1 MELKMYKL
9 YLLDDEPFIL
19 EGLKYIIDW
28 EEYGFDVVG
37 TSSNGEDGFNF
48 IKNEDVDLII
58 TDIMMP
64 KMTGLELISNLK
76 KINHNAKFIVL
87 SAFQEFQYAKEAI
100 SMGAENYLTKP
111 IDEDELIQTIEGVKK
126 KIEKIKLEKVD
137 TKIFKNDLIL
147 KLICN
152 KNNDGVLDRLRLEG
166 VNLNYKNLCVV
177 ILEFAEGGN
186 INNNILNHIDNLNY
200 EYCVNLQNQILIIMD
215 KESINKDTLR
225 NLKDDLSSI
234 TNEQIYISRGKY
246 VDSIDNLNCS
256 YQSAKDIHEY
266 KLVYPNISWIREY
279 KEKSYNLENIDYI
292 DFNHLKKLLLN
303 KDNKESLNYIESI
316 FSQLKK
322 DENLTVKQIK
332 TKSIEVFLNVYNYF
346 NDSKIIKGLDLYLE
360 KVINSVNLDQIQLEL
375 NNMIKHRQSKLEET
389 DDSISPIILKLLRN
403 IEENYSKDL
412 NLKEIS
418 ETYNINSIYLGQL
431 FQKETGILFS
441 DYLNNF
447 RVNKAKNL
455 LVETSLKAAEIGE
468 LVGYANKNYFY
479 RKFKDIV
486 GITPS
491 EWRKINL

>member
-1 MELKMYKL
+1 MYKL

-111 IDEDELIQTIEGVKK
+111 IDEDELIQTIEEVKK

-152 KNNDGVLDRLRLEG
+152 KNNDGVLDRLKLEG
-166 VNLNYKNLCVV
+166 INLNYKNLCVV

-186 INNNILNHIDNLNY
+186 INNLILNHIDNLNY

-215 KESINKDTLR
+215 KESVNKDALR
-225 NLKDDLSSI
+225 NLKDDLSST

-292 DFNHLKKLLLN
+292 DFDHLKKLLLN

-316 FSQLKK
+316 FSKLKK

-360 KVINSVNLDQIQLEL
+360 KVINSVNLDQIQIEL

-403 IEENYSKDL
+403 IEKNYSKDL

-431 FQKETGILFS
+431 FQKKTGILFS

-455 LVETSLKAAEIGE
+455 LVETSLKAVEIGE

>member
-1 MELKMYKL
+1 MYKL

-126 KIEKIKLEKVD
+126 KIEKIKLEKID

-292 DFNHLKKLLLN
+292 DFNNLKKLLLN

-316 FSQLKK
+316 FSKLKK

>member
-1 MELKMYKL
+1 MYKL

-316 FSQLKK
+316 FSKLKK

-360 KVINSVNLDQIQLEL
+360 KVINSVNLDQIQVEL

-403 IEENYSKDL
+403 IEKNYSKDL

>member
-1 MELKMYKL
+1 MYKL

-225 NLKDDLSSI
+225 NLKDNLSSI

-316 FSQLKK
+316 FSKLKK

-403 IEENYSKDL
+403 IEKNYSKDL

>member
-1 MELKMYKL
+1 MYKL

-292 DFNHLKKLLLN
+292 DFDHLKKLLLN

-316 FSQLKK
+316 FIKLKK

>member
-1 MELKMYKL
+1 MYKL

>member
-1 MELKMYKL
+1 MYKL

-316 FSQLKK
+316 FSKLKK

>member
-1 MELKMYKL
+1 MYKL

-28 EEYGFDVVG
+28 EEHGFDVVG

-111 IDEDELIQTIEGVKK
+111 IDEDELIQTIEEVKK

-152 KNNDGVLDRLRLEG
+152 KNNDEVLDRLKLEG
-166 VNLNYKNLCVV
+166 VNLNYKSLCVV
-177 ILEFAEGGN
+177 IAEFAEGVN
-186 INNNILNHIDNLNY
+186 INNLILNYIDNLDY
-200 EYCVNLQNQILIIMD
+200 EYCLNLQNQILIIMD
-215 KESINKDTLR
+215 KESVNKDALR

-234 TNEQIYISRGKY
+234 INEQIYISRGKY

-292 DFNHLKKLLLN
+292 DFDHLKKLLLN

-316 FSQLKK
+316 FSKLKN

-360 KVINSVNLDQIQLEL
+360 KVINSVNLDQIQIEL

-403 IEENYSKDL
+403 IEKNYSKDL

>member
-1 MELKMYKL
+1 MYKL

-28 EEYGFDVVG
+28 EEHGFDVVG

-111 IDEDELIQTIEGVKK
+111 IDEDELIQTIEEVKK

-152 KNNDGVLDRLRLEG
+152 KNNDEVLDRLKLEG
-166 VNLNYKNLCVV
+166 VNLNYKSLCVV
-177 ILEFAEGGN
+177 IAEFAEGVN
-186 INNNILNHIDNLNY
+186 INNLILNHIDNLDY

-215 KESINKDTLR
+215 KESVNKDALR

-234 TNEQIYISRGKY
+234 INEQIYISRGKY

-292 DFNHLKKLLLN
+292 DFDHLKKLLLN

-316 FSQLKK
+316 FSKLKN

-360 KVINSVNLDQIQLEL
+360 KVINSVNLDQIQIEL

-403 IEENYSKDL
+403 IEKNYSKDL

>member
-1 MELKMYKL
+1 MYKL

-37 TSSNGEDGFNF
+37 TSNNGEDGFNF

-111 IDEDELIQTIEGVKK
+111 IDEDELIQTIEEVKK
-126 KIEKIKLEKVD
+126 KIEKVKLEKVD
-137 TKIFKNDLIL
+137 TKILKNDLIL

-186 INNNILNHIDNLNY
+186 INNLILNHIDNLNY

-225 NLKDDLSSI
+225 NLKDDFSSI

-316 FSQLKK
+316 FSKLKK

-360 KVINSVNLDQIQLEL
+360 KVINSVNLDQIQIEL

-403 IEENYSKDL
+403 IEKNYSKDL

>member
-1 MELKMYKL
+1 MYKL

-292 DFNHLKKLLLN
+292 DFNHLKKLMLN

-316 FSQLKK
+316 FSKLKK

>member
-1 MELKMYKL
+1 MYKL

-186 INNNILNHIDNLNY
+186 INNHILNHIDNLNY
-200 EYCVNLQNQILIIMD
+200 EYCVNLQNQILIVID
-215 KESINKDTLR
+215 KESINKDALR
-225 NLKDDLSSI
+225 NLKDNLSSI

-292 DFNHLKKLLLN
+292 DFDHLKKLLLN

-316 FSQLKK
+316 FSKLKK

-403 IEENYSKDL
+403 IEKNYSKDL

>member
-1 MELKMYKL
+1 MYKL

-76 KINHNAKFIVL
+76 KINHNARFIVL

-152 KNNDGVLDRLRLEG
+152 KNNDGILDRLRLEG

-186 INNNILNHIDNLNY
+186 INNHILNYIDNLNY

-215 KESINKDTLR
+215 KESINKDALR

-292 DFNHLKKLLLN
+292 DFDHLKKLLLN

-316 FSQLKK
+316 FSKLKN

-360 KVINSVNLDQIQLEL
+360 KVINSVNLDQIQVEL

-403 IEENYSKDL
+403 IEKNYSKDL

>member
-1 MELKMYKL
+1 MYKL

-111 IDEDELIQTIEGVKK
+111 IDEDELIQTIEEVKK

-166 VNLNYKNLCVV
+166 INFNYKNLCVV

-186 INNNILNHIDNLNY
+186 INNHILNHIDNLNY

-215 KESINKDTLR
+215 NESVNKDALR

-316 FSQLKK
+316 FSKLKN

-360 KVINSVNLDQIQLEL
+360 KVINSVNLDQIQIEL
-375 NNMIKHRQSKLEET
+375 KNMIKHRQSKLEET

-403 IEENYSKDL
+403 IEKNYSKDL

>member
-1 MELKMYKL
+1 MYKL

-111 IDEDELIQTIEGVKK
+111 IDEDELIQTIEEVKK

-152 KNNDGVLDRLRLEG
+152 KNNDEVLDRLKLEG
-166 VNLNYKNLCVV
+166 VNFNYKNLCVV
-177 ILEFAEGGN
+177 ILEFAEGCN
-186 INNNILNHIDNLNY
+186 INKNILNHIDNLNY

-215 KESINKDTLR
+215 KESVNKDALR

-234 TNEQIYISRGKY
+234 INEQIYISRGKY
-246 VDSIDNLNCS
+246 VDSIYNLNCS

-292 DFNHLKKLLLN
+292 DFDHLKKLLLN

-316 FSQLKK
+316 FSKLKN

-360 KVINSVNLDQIQLEL
+360 KVINSVNLEQIQIEL

-403 IEENYSKDL
+403 IEKNYSKDL

>member
-1 MELKMYKL
+1 MYKL

-37 TSSNGEDGFNF
+37 TSNNGEDGFNF

-111 IDEDELIQTIEGVKK
+111 IDEDELIQTIEEVKK
-126 KIEKIKLEKVD
+126 KIEKVKLEKVD
-137 TKIFKNDLIL
+137 TKILKNDLIL

-186 INNNILNHIDNLNY
+186 INNLILNHIDNLNY

-215 KESINKDTLR
+215 KESANKDVLR
-225 NLKDDLSSI
+225 SLKDDLSST

-246 VDSIDNLNCS
+246 VDSIENLNCS

-292 DFNHLKKLLLN
+292 DFDHLKKLLLN

-316 FSQLKK
+316 FSKLKK

-360 KVINSVNLDQIQLEL
+360 KVINSVNLDQIQIEL

-403 IEENYSKDL
+403 IEKNYSKDL

>member
-1 MELKMYKL
+1 MYKL

-360 KVINSVNLDQIQLEL
+360 KVINSVNLNQIQLEL

>member
-1 MELKMYKL
+1 MYKL

-186 INNNILNHIDNLNY
+186 INNNILNYIDNLNY

-316 FSQLKK
+316 FSKLKK

>member
-1 MELKMYKL
+1 MYKL

-111 IDEDELIQTIEGVKK
+111 IDEDELIQTIEEVKK

-152 KNNDGVLDRLRLEG
+152 RNNDEVLDRLKLED
-166 VNLNYKNLCVV
+166 VNFNYKNLCVV

-186 INNNILNHIDNLNY
+186 INKHILNHIDNLNY

-215 KESINKDTLR
+215 KESVNKDALR
-225 NLKDDLSSI
+225 NLKDDLSRI
-234 TNEQIYISRGKY
+234 ANEHVYISRGKF
-246 VDSIDNLNCS
+246 VDSIYTLNCS

-292 DFNHLKKLLLN
+292 DFDHLKKLLLN
-303 KDNKESLNYIESI
+303 KDNKESLNYID
-316 FSQLKK
+316 LKILYYLYFT
-322 DENLTVKQIK
+322 EA
-332 TKSIEVFLNVYNYF
+332 FLN
-346 NDSKIIKGLDLYLE
+346 D
-360 KVINSVNLDQIQLEL
+360 
-375 NNMIKHRQSKLEET
+375 
-389 DDSISPIILKLLRN
+389 
-403 IEENYSKDL
+403 
-412 NLKEIS
+412 
-418 ETYNINSIYLGQL
+418 
-431 FQKETGILFS
+431 
-441 DYLNNF
+441 
-447 RVNKAKNL
+447 
-455 LVETSLKAAEIGE
+455 
-468 LVGYANKNYFY
+468 
-479 RKFKDIV
+479 
-486 GITPS
+486 
-491 EWRKINL
+491 

>member
-1 MELKMYKL
+1 MYKL

-28 EEYGFDVVG
+28 EEHGFDVVG

-111 IDEDELIQTIEGVKK
+111 IDEDELIQTIEEVKK

-152 KNNDGVLDRLRLEG
+152 KNNDEVLDRLKLEG
-166 VNLNYKNLCVV
+166 VNLNYKSLCVV
-177 ILEFAEGGN
+177 IVEFAEGVN
-186 INNNILNHIDNLNY
+186 INNLILNHIDNLDY

-215 KESINKDTLR
+215 KESVNKDALR

-234 TNEQIYISRGKY
+234 INEQIYISRGKY

-292 DFNHLKKLLLN
+292 DFDHLKKLLLN

-316 FSQLKK
+316 FSKLKN

-360 KVINSVNLDQIQLEL
+360 KVINSVNLDQIQIEL

-403 IEENYSKDL
+403 IEKNYSKDL

>member
-1 MELKMYKL
+1 MYKL

-28 EEYGFDVVG
+28 EEYGFGVVG
-37 TSSNGEDGFNF
+37 TSNNGEDGFNF

-87 SAFQEFQYAKEAI
+87 SAFQEFKYAKEAI

-111 IDEDELIQTIEGVKK
+111 IDEDELIQTIEEVKK

-152 KNNDGVLDRLRLEG
+152 KNNDEVLDRLKLEG
-166 VNLNYKNLCVV
+166 VSFNYKNLCVV

-186 INNNILNHIDNLNY
+186 INKHILNHIDNLNY

-215 KESINKDTLR
+215 KESVNKDDLR
-225 NLKDDLSSI
+225 NLKDDLSRI
-234 TNEQIYISRGKY
+234 ANEHVYISRGKF
-246 VDSIDNLNCS
+246 VDSIYTLNYS

-292 DFNHLKKLLLN
+292 DFDHLKKLLLN

-316 FSQLKK
+316 FSKLKN

-360 KVINSVNLDQIQLEL
+360 KVINSVNLDQIQIEL

-403 IEENYSKDL
+403 IEKNYSKDL

>member
-1 MELKMYKL
+1 MYKL

-37 TSSNGEDGFNF
+37 TSNNGEDGFNF

-111 IDEDELIQTIEGVKK
+111 IDEDELIQTIEEVKK

-152 KNNDGVLDRLRLEG
+152 KNNDEVLDRLKLEG
-166 VNLNYKNLCVV
+166 VSFNYKNLCVV
-177 ILEFAEGGN
+177 ILEFAEGGD
-186 INNNILNHIDNLNY
+186 INKHILNHIDNLNY

-215 KESINKDTLR
+215 KESVNKDALR
-225 NLKDDLSSI
+225 NLKDDLSRI
-234 TNEQIYISRGKY
+234 ANEHVYISRGKF
-246 VDSIDNLNCS
+246 VDSIYTLNCS

-292 DFNHLKKLLLN
+292 DFDHLKKLLLN
-303 KDNKESLNYIESI
+303 KDNKEALNYIESI
-316 FSQLKK
+316 FSKLKN

-360 KVINSVNLDQIQLEL
+360 KVINSVNLDQIQIEL

-403 IEENYSKDL
+403 IEKNYSKDL

>member
-1 MELKMYKL
+1 MYKL

-111 IDEDELIQTIEGVKK
+111 IDEDELIQTIEEVKK
-126 KIEKIKLEKVD
+126 KFEKIKLEKVD

-152 KNNDGVLDRLRLEG
+152 KNNDEVLDRLKLEG
-166 VNLNYKNLCVV
+166 VNFNYKNLCVV

-186 INNNILNHIDNLNY
+186 INKHILNHIDNLNY

-215 KESINKDTLR
+215 KESVNKDALR
-225 NLKDDLSSI
+225 NLKDDLSII

-292 DFNHLKKLLLN
+292 DFDHLKKLLLN
-303 KDNKESLNYIESI
+303 KDNKGSLNYIESI
-316 FSQLKK
+316 FSKLKN

-360 KVINSVNLDQIQLEL
+360 KVINSVNLDQIQIEL

-403 IEENYSKDL
+403 IEKNYSKDL

>member
-1 MELKMYKL
+1 MYKL

-111 IDEDELIQTIEGVKK
+111 IDEDELIQTIEEVKK

-152 KNNDGVLDRLRLEG
+152 KNNDEVLDRLKLEG
-166 VNLNYKNLCVV
+166 VNFNYKNLCVV
-177 ILEFAEGGN
+177 ILEFAEACN
-186 INNNILNHIDNLNY
+186 INKNILNHIDNLNY

-225 NLKDDLSSI
+225 NLKDGLSSI

-316 FSQLKK
+316 FSKLKK

>member
-1 MELKMYKL
+1 
-9 YLLDDEPFIL
+9 
-19 EGLKYIIDW
+19 
-28 EEYGFDVVG
+28 
-37 TSSNGEDGFNF
+37 
-48 IKNEDVDLII
+48 
-58 TDIMMP
+58 
-64 KMTGLELISNLK
+64 
-76 KINHNAKFIVL
+76 
-87 SAFQEFQYAKEAI
+87 
-100 SMGAENYLTKP
+100 MGAENYLTKP

-316 FSQLKK
+316 FSKLKK

>member
-1 MELKMYKL
+1 MYKL

-111 IDEDELIQTIEGVKK
+111 IDEDELIQTIEEVKK

-316 FSQLKK
+316 FSKLKK

>member
-1 MELKMYKL
+1 MYKL

-28 EEYGFDVVG
+28 EEHGFDVVG

-111 IDEDELIQTIEGVKK
+111 IDEDELIQTIEEVKK

-152 KNNDGVLDRLRLEG
+152 KNNDEVLDRLKLEG
-166 VNLNYKNLCVV
+166 VNLNYKSLCVV
-177 ILEFAEGGN
+177 IVEFAEDVN
-186 INNNILNHIDNLNY
+186 INNLILNHIDNLDY

-215 KESINKDTLR
+215 KESVNKDALR

-234 TNEQIYISRGKY
+234 INEQIYISRGKY

-292 DFNHLKKLLLN
+292 DFDHLKKLLLN

-316 FSQLKK
+316 FSKLKN

-360 KVINSVNLDQIQLEL
+360 KVINSVNLDQIQIEL

-403 IEENYSKDL
+403 IEKNYSKDL

>member
-1 MELKMYKL
+1 MYKL

-28 EEYGFDVVG
+28 EEYGFNVVG

-111 IDEDELIQTIEGVKK
+111 IDEEELIQTIEEVKK

-137 TKIFKNDLIL
+137 IKIFKNDLIL

-152 KNNDGVLDRLRLEG
+152 KNNDGVLDRLKLEG
-166 VNLNYKNLCVV
+166 VNFNYKNLCVV

-186 INNNILNHIDNLNY
+186 INNLILNHIDNLNY
-200 EYCVNLQNQILIIMD
+200 EYCVNLHNQILIIMD
-215 KESINKDTLR
+215 KESVNKDSLR

-234 TNEQIYISRGKY
+234 INEQIYISRGKY
-246 VDSIDNLNCS
+246 VDSIDKLNCS

-279 KEKSYNLENIDYI
+279 KEKSYNFENIDYI
-292 DFNHLKKLLLN
+292 DFDHLKKLLLN

-316 FSQLKK
+316 FSKLKK

-360 KVINSVNLDQIQLEL
+360 KVINSVNLDQIQVEL

-403 IEENYSKDL
+403 IEKNYSKDL

>member
-1 MELKMYKL
+1 MYKL

-225 NLKDDLSSI
+225 NLKDGLSSI

-316 FSQLKK
+316 FSKLKK

>member
-1 MELKMYKL
+1 MYKL

-111 IDEDELIQTIEGVKK
+111 IDEDELIQTIEEVKK

-152 KNNDGVLDRLRLEG
+152 RNNDEVLDRLKLEG
-166 VNLNYKNLCVV
+166 VNFNYKNLCVV
-177 ILEFAEGGN
+177 ILEFAEGSN
-186 INNNILNHIDNLNY
+186 INKHILNHIDNLNY

-215 KESINKDTLR
+215 KESVNKDTLR

-234 TNEQIYISRGKY
+234 INEQIYISRGKY

-316 FSQLKK
+316 FSKLKN

-360 KVINSVNLDQIQLEL
+360 KVINSVNLDQIQIEL

-403 IEENYSKDL
+403 IEKNYSKDL
-412 NLKEIS
+412 NLKEVS

-447 RVNKAKNL
+447 RVNKAKKL

>member
-225 NLKDDLSSI
+225 NLKDDFSSI

-316 FSQLKK
+316 FSKLKK

-360 KVINSVNLDQIQLEL
+360 KVINSVNLDQIQVEL

-403 IEENYSKDL
+403 IEKNYSKDL

>member
-1 MELKMYKL
+1 MYKL

-111 IDEDELIQTIEGVKK
+111 IDEDELIQTIEEVKK

-166 VNLNYKNLCVV
+166 INFNYKNLCVV

-186 INNNILNHIDNLNY
+186 INNHILSHIDNLNY
-200 EYCVNLQNQILIIMD
+200 QYCVNLQNQILIIMD
-215 KESINKDTLR
+215 NESVNKDALR

-316 FSQLKK
+316 FSKLKN

-360 KVINSVNLDQIQLEL
+360 KVINSVNLDQIQIEL
-375 NNMIKHRQSKLEET
+375 KNMIKHRQSKLEET

-403 IEENYSKDL
+403 IEKNYSKDL

>member
-1 MELKMYKL
+1 MYKL

-152 KNNDGVLDRLRLEG
+152 KNNDEVLDRLKLEG
-166 VNLNYKNLCVV
+166 VSFNYKNLCVV

-186 INNNILNHIDNLNY
+186 INKHILNHIDNLNY

-215 KESINKDTLR
+215 KESVNKDALR
-225 NLKDDLSSI
+225 NLKDDFSSI
-234 TNEQIYISRGKY
+234 INEQIYISRGKY

-292 DFNHLKKLLLN
+292 DFDHLKKLLLN
-303 KDNKESLNYIESI
+303 KDNKEYLNYIESI
-316 FSQLKK
+316 FSKLKN

-360 KVINSVNLDQIQLEL
+360 KVINSVNLDQIQIEL

-403 IEENYSKDL
+403 IEKNYSKDL

>member
-1 MELKMYKL
+1 MYKL

-37 TSSNGEDGFNF
+37 TSNNGEDGFNF

-111 IDEDELIQTIEGVKK
+111 IDEDELIQTIEEVKK

-152 KNNDGVLDRLRLEG
+152 KNNDEVLDRLKLEG
-166 VNLNYKNLCVV
+166 VSFNYKNLCVV

-186 INNNILNHIDNLNY
+186 INKHILNHIDNLNY

-215 KESINKDTLR
+215 KESVNKDALR
-225 NLKDDLSSI
+225 NLKDDLSRI
-234 TNEQIYISRGKY
+234 ANEHVYISRGKF
-246 VDSIDNLNCS
+246 VDSIYTLNCS

-292 DFNHLKKLLLN
+292 DFDHLKKLLLN
-303 KDNKESLNYIESI
+303 KDNKEALNYIESI
-316 FSQLKK
+316 FSKLKN

-360 KVINSVNLDQIQLEL
+360 KVINSVNLDQIQIEL

-403 IEENYSKDL
+403 IEKNYSKDL

>member
-1 MELKMYKL
+1 MYKL

-292 DFNHLKKLLLN
+292 DFDNLKKLLLN

-316 FSQLKK
+316 FSKLKK

-455 LVETSLKAAEIGE
+455 LIETSLKAAEIGE

>member
-1 MELKMYKL
+1 
-9 YLLDDEPFIL
+9 
-19 EGLKYIIDW
+19 
-28 EEYGFDVVG
+28 
-37 TSSNGEDGFNF
+37 
-48 IKNEDVDLII
+48 
-58 TDIMMP
+58 
-64 KMTGLELISNLK
+64 
-76 KINHNAKFIVL
+76 
-87 SAFQEFQYAKEAI
+87 
-100 SMGAENYLTKP
+100 MGAENYLTKP

-316 FSQLKK
+316 FSKLKK

-360 KVINSVNLDQIQLEL
+360 KVINSVNLDQIQVEL

-403 IEENYSKDL
+403 IEKNYSKDL

-447 RVNKAKNL
+447 RVNKAK
-455 LVETSLKAAEIGE
+455 I
-468 LVGYANKNYFY
+468 Y
-479 RKFKDIV
+479 
-486 GITPS
+486 
-491 EWRKINL
+491 W

>member
-1 MELKMYKL
+1 MYKL

-126 KIEKIKLEKVD
+126 KIEKVKLEKVD

-316 FSQLKK
+316 FSKLKK

-360 KVINSVNLDQIQLEL
+360 KVINSVNLDQIQIEL

-403 IEENYSKDL
+403 IEKNYSKDL

>member
-1 MELKMYKL
+1 MYKL

-111 IDEDELIQTIEGVKK
+111 IDEDELIQTIEEVKK

-152 KNNDGVLDRLRLEG
+152 KNNDEVLDRLKLEG
-166 VNLNYKNLCVV
+166 VNLNYKSLCVV
-177 ILEFAEGGN
+177 IVEFAEDVN
-186 INNNILNHIDNLNY
+186 INNLILNHIDNLDY

-215 KESINKDTLR
+215 KESVNKDALR

-234 TNEQIYISRGKY
+234 INEQIYISRGKY

-292 DFNHLKKLLLN
+292 DFDHLKKLLLN

-316 FSQLKK
+316 FSKLKN

-360 KVINSVNLDQIQLEL
+360 KVINSVNLDQIQIEL

-403 IEENYSKDL
+403 IEKNYSKDL

>member
-1 MELKMYKL
+1 MYKL

-48 IKNEDVDLII
+48 IKNEDIDLII

-316 FSQLKK
+316 FSKLKK